1 MRQVTG
7 SNPSPSA
14 NRMSIQLTLSG
25 HSFSRS
31 ELPRL
36 SSCDER
42 AVEIEI
48 ITDRVML
55 APTEIVDEQKATE
68 LMQIAGF
75 HLQEEDQVVVVR
87 EEKTNVVALMAL
99 PRVLLATIEDRYGR
113 RAELTTPLLR
123 SRLCTEPTAWFY
135 MADDHIYIK
144 VWSEGRLRVAEALPR
159 KKAEDVLY
167 YASVLDRQFELNRFR
182 VVVSGVKA
190 VESEVRATTKL
201 LNKFYKKVVCE

>member
-1 MRQVTG
+1 
-7 SNPSPSA
+7 
-14 NRMSIQLTLSG
+14 MSIQLTLSG

-36 SSCDER
+36 SSRDER
-42 AVEIEI
+42 TVEIEI

-123 SRLCTEPTAWFY
+123 SRLCAEPTAWFY

-167 YASVLDRQFELNRFR
+167 YASVLDRQFDLNRFR

-190 VESEVRATTKL
+190 VESEVRVTTKL

>member
-1 MRQVTG
+1 
-7 SNPSPSA
+7 
-14 NRMSIQLTLSG
+14 MSIQLTLSG

-36 SSCDER
+36 SSRDER
-42 AVEIEI
+42 TVEIEI

-55 APTEIVDEQKATE
+55 APTEVVDEQKATE

-123 SRLCTEPTAWFY
+123 SRLCAEPTAWFY

-167 YASVLDRQFELNRFR
+167 YASVLDRQFDLNRFR

-190 VESEVRATTKL
+190 VESEVRVTTKL

>member
-36 SSCDER
+36 SSRDER
-42 AVEIEI
+42 TVEIEI

-123 SRLCTEPTAWFY
+123 SRLCAEPTAWFY

-167 YASVLDRQFELNRFR
+167 YASVLDRQFDLNRFR

-190 VESEVRATTKL
+190 VESEVRVTTKL

>member
-36 SSCDER
+36 SSRDER
-42 AVEIEI
+42 TVEIEI

-123 SRLCTEPTAWFY
+123 SRLCAEPTAWFY

-144 VWSEGRLRVAEALPR
+144 VWSEGRLRVAEVLPR

-167 YASVLDRQFELNRFR
+167 YASVLDRQFDLNRFR

-190 VESEVRATTKL
+190 VESEVRVTTKL

>member
-1 MRQVTG
+1 
-7 SNPSPSA
+7 
-14 NRMSIQLTLSG
+14 MSIQLTLSG

-36 SSCDER
+36 SSRDER
-42 AVEIEI
+42 TVEIEI

-123 SRLCTEPTAWFY
+123 SRLCTSVHAAFTST
-135 MADDHIYIK
+135 
-144 VWSEGRLRVAEALPR
+144 WSLRLLT
-159 KKAEDVLY
+159 
-167 YASVLDRQFELNRFR
+167 N
-182 VVVSGVKA
+182 
-190 VESEVRATTKL
+190 
-201 LNKFYKKVVCE
+201 

>member
-36 SSCDER
+36 SSRDER
-42 AVEIEI
+42 TVEIEI

-55 APTEIVDEQKATE
+55 APTEVVDEQKATE

-87 EEKTNVVALMAL
+87 EEKTNVVALIAL

-123 SRLCTEPTAWFY
+123 SRLCAEPTAWFY

-167 YASVLDRQFELNRFR
+167 YASVLDRQFDLNRFR

-190 VESEVRATTKL
+190 VESEVRVTTKL

>member
-1 MRQVTG
+1 
-7 SNPSPSA
+7 
-14 NRMSIQLTLSG
+14 MSIQLTLSG

-42 AVEIEI
+42 TVEIEI

-123 SRLCTEPTAWFY
+123 SRLCAEPTAWFY

-144 VWSEGRLRVAEALPR
+144 VWSEGRLRVAEVLPR

-167 YASVLDRQFELNRFR
+167 YASVLDRQFDLNGFQ

>member
-36 SSCDER
+36 SSHDER
-42 AVEIEI
+42 TVEIEI

-68 LMQIAGF
+68 LM
-75 HLQEEDQVVVVR
+75 
-87 EEKTNVVALMAL
+87 
-99 PRVLLATIEDRYGR
+99 
-113 RAELTTPLLR
+113 
-123 SRLCTEPTAWFY
+123 
-135 MADDHIYIK
+135 
-144 VWSEGRLRVAEALPR
+144 
-159 KKAEDVLY
+159 
-167 YASVLDRQFELNRFR
+167 
-182 VVVSGVKA
+182 
-190 VESEVRATTKL
+190 
-201 LNKFYKKVVCE
+201 

>member
-14 NRMSIQLTLSG
+14 NRMSFQLTLSG

-36 SSCDER
+36 SSRDER
-42 AVEIEI
+42 TVEIEI

-123 SRLCTEPTAWFY
+123 SRLCAEPTAWFY
-135 MADDHIYIK
+135 MADNHIYIK

-167 YASVLDRQFELNRFR
+167 YASVLDRQFDLNRFR

-190 VESEVRATTKL
+190 VESEVRVTTKL